1 MFERKVKDKLKH
13 IEELL
18 VEKNK
23 KYGDSALKPVQVFSK
38 ANSGDGIC
46 MRIDDKLKR
55 IANSGLNDDTEDT
68 LLDLVGYLILL
79 MISRDDSNNI

>member
-1 MFERKVKDKLKH
+1 MFERKVKLKLKH

-38 ANSGDGIC
+38 ANAQDGIC

-68 LLDLVGYLILL
+68 LLDLVGYLVLL